1 MKLSLYIAKRYL
13 FAKKSRNAI
22 NVISAISVAGVT
34 VGTMALITILSVFNG
49 LEEMV
54 KAIFSTSDPEIRITP
69 VRGKVFTPDT
79 LMLTRLSEI
88 DGVEVWAE
96 TLEENALLRYDDQ
109 QYIATVKGVSLN
121 YREVTDLD
129 TAMWDGDFI
138 LMSETGRPYAIAGLG
153 VANHLG
159 MRLNFVSPLAIY
171 IPDRTSRL
179 SLNPENAFTRRF
191 VHFSGIFAV
200 EQEFDSKYVFLPIDF
215 VRDLLAYTKEISS
228 IEIRLRPGSDLKQ
241 TQRAIK
247 NVMGD
252 QFLVQ
257 NRYEQQEIFYKVMK
271 AERLAIFVILTFI
284 LIIASFNIIGSLTM
298 LIIEKERD
306 IGILKSLGA
315 DNSLIRRIFIYE
327 GWMISF
333 IGTSLGLITGF
344 LLCAAQQHFNIVKLA
359 GDSLLINSYPVKMQ
373 LIDFFVVAATV
384 MTIGYGAAWYPVNYL
399 SRRYLKE
406 NKKSRDEHQIN

>member
-54 KAIFSTSDPEIRITP
+54 KSIFSTSDPQIKIAP
-69 VRGKVFTPDT
+69 AKGKVFTPDS
-79 LMLTRLSEI
+79 LMLSRLANTE
-88 DGVEVWAE
+88 GVELYAL
-96 TLEENALLRYDDQ
+96 TLEENALLRYEEQ

-121 YREVTDLD
+121 YADVSDLD
-129 TAMWDGDFI
+129 TAMWDGEFT
-138 LMSETGRPYAIAGLG
+138 LRAGNGRPYAVAGLG
-153 VANHLG
+153 VANFLG

-171 IPDRTSRL
+171 IPDRTAKIRGTPD
-179 SLNPENAFTRRF
+179 NEFTRKYIYM
-191 VHFSGIFAV
+191 SGIFAV

-215 VRDLLAYTKEISS
+215 TRELLGYTDEVSS
-228 IEIRLRPGSDLKQ
+228 IEVRMTPGADEKKTQNAIRE
-241 TQRAIK
+241 
-247 NVMGD
+247 VMGD
-252 QFLVQ
+252 QFVVQ
-257 NRYEQQEIFYKVMK
+257 NRYEQQEMFYKVMK

-306 IGILKSLGA
+306 ITILQSLGA
-315 DNSLIRRIFIYE
+315 DKRLIKRIFIYE

-333 IGTSLGLITGF
+333 IGTTLGLLMGF
-344 LLCAAQQHFNIVKLA
+344 ILCAAQQHFGIVKLA
-359 GDSLLINSYPVKMQ
+359 GDSLLIDAYPVRMQ
-373 LIDFFVVAATV
+373 LSDFFIVAATV
-384 MTIGYGAAWYPVNYL
+384 LAIGYAAAWYPVHYL
-399 SRRYLKE
+399 SRRHLKE
-406 NKKSRDEHQIN
+406 TNKEDK

>member
-22 NVISAISVAGVT
+22 NVISAISVAGVA

-54 KAIFSTSDPEIRITP
+54 KGIFSTSDPEIRITA
-69 VRGKVFTPDT
+69 VKGKVFTPDT
-79 LMLTRLSEI
+79 LMLQKLSSV
-88 DGVEVWAE
+88 DGVDVWAE
-96 TLEENALLRYDDQ
+96 TLEENALLRYEKQ
-109 QYIATVKGVSLN
+109 QYIATIKGVTLN
-121 YREVTDLD
+121 YADVTELD

-138 LMSETGRPYAIAGLG
+138 LRAENGRPYAIAGLG

-171 IPDRTSRL
+171 IPDRKARL
-179 SLNPENAFTRRF
+179 NASPENAFIRKYIYL
-191 VHFSGIFAV
+191 SGIFAV

-215 VRDLLAYTKEISS
+215 MRELLGYTTEVTSIEVRMKADASPEKTQKEI
-228 IEIRLRPGSDLKQ
+228 RK
-241 TQRAIK
+241 
-247 NVMGD
+247 VMGSG
-252 QFLVQ
+252 FLVQ
-257 NRYEQQEIFYKVMK
+257 NRYEQQEMFYKVMK

-306 IGILKSLGA
+306 IAILKSLGA
-315 DNSLIRRIFIYE
+315 DNQLIKRIFIYE

-333 IGTSLGLITGF
+333 IGTIIGLIIGF
-344 LLCAAQQHFNIVKLA
+344 LLCAAQEHFGIVKLA
-359 GDSLLINSYPVKMQ
+359 GETLLINAYPVQMQ
-373 LIDFFVVAATV
+373 VTDFFIVAATV
-384 MTIGYGAAWYPVNYL
+384 LAIGYGAAWYPVHYL
-399 SRRYLKE
+399 SRRFLKE
-406 NKKSRDEHQIN
+406 NKKVQK